1 MDFYKVEIDAELF
14 NKAKARATSLPGYR
28 ANFKKHLQDQD
39 GELQAKIEGSIGEL
53 IFEKWL
59 NDNSIAYMDARKNY
73 SHDYF
78 LGGTAS
84 RIEVKTK
91 LRTVEPPKPHYECSV
106 SNYILETQSAGIYA
120 FVSLTHNDT
129 LELSA
134 DKYTNGY
141 FVGVM
146 SGKKFKGPDF
156 VRKHIF
162 NKHNEKVEEVKKEVQ
177 YYNNYLR
184 DPKRPQLPEKTGG
197 SSNKGGRERGPSDQ

>member
-73 SHDYF
+73 SYDYF

-146 SGKKFKGPDF
+146 SGKKFKKTSRHF
-156 VRKHIF
+156 
-162 NKHNEKVEEVKKEVQ
+162 EEGDIDPL
-177 YYNNYLR
+177 NNYIV
-184 DPKRPQLPEKTGG
+184 KETCSNVFISQLGSPSQLQDYVMSKT
-197 SSNKGGRERGPSDQ
+197 